1 MTSEQILKSD
11 MLDILFDGRNKA
23 YGAYELRRKYDNDL
37 GHALLVGVL
46 ITVSFFGYSY
56 YNDIFGTKEI
66 PPTEIIYD
74 VSGGFKILPEQII
87 PEVIKAKPAAQ
98 NASKTI
104 SFTAP
109 IISTK
114 PIHETPIASAAELEH
129 DNPGVISQEGIESGP
144 VSIDP
149 TLGVES
155 GLNGDVVP
163 NIPDEKEDNV
173 VRNYVEQMP
182 EFPGGLSALML
193 WLSKHLEYPKEAVR
207 NGLEGKV
214 ITQFTVEKDGSVTNV
229 KVIRD
234 GVGGGA
240 GDEAARVVGIMPGW
254 KAGMQN
260 DRPVRV
266 LYTLPIAFSLK

>member
-1 MTSEQILKSD
+1 MQVSVKS
-11 MLDILFDGRNKA
+11 
-23 YGAYELRRKYDNDL
+23 
-37 GHALLVGVL
+37 
-46 ITVSFFGYSY
+46 
-56 YNDIFGTKEI
+56 
-66 PPTEIIYD
+66 
-74 VSGGFKILPEQII
+74 
-87 PEVIKAKPAAQ
+87 
-98 NASKTI
+98 
-104 SFTAP
+104 
-109 IISTK
+109 ISTK